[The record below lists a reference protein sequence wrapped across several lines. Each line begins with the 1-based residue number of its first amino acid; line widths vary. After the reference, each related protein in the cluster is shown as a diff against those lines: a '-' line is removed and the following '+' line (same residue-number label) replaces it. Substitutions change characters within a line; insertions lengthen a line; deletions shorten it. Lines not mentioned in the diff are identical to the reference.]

1 MKQHLFLL
9 TFLSF
14 LFYSEYL
21 NAQVVA
27 DPNFATNGIKTINLT
42 INGSASTS
50 EYFNATL
57 IQPDGKIL
65 LAGKSDSIPS
75 GAVMVLTRLN
85 KDGSFDASFNGGVV
99 KKMQYTG
106 TNYYNE
112 IKAIALQPDG
122 KILVTGSTGSGGS
135 YVSMFLWRFNTDGT
149 KDASFNAAHATYGGY
164 GAIGTSVF
172 FDNVNNQILVSSSTY
187 SSSVR
192 LTVYR
197 FNMDGTI
204 DNNFGTAGSYTYSAA
219 TTTNGTGIIR
229 QSDGSIIISGNY
241 SLSGTPYTQYFMAQK
256 LTATGALDVSFNSTG
271 VNNSIQ
277 FVPSAFCGTTS
288 MLLLSGGKI
297 LLGGWTNTTSSTAS
311 TKDFAFAMLKQ
322 DGSYDASFGN
332 AATPGRVTFDI
343 GGNSD
348 VINVMSV
355 QPDGKIVASG
365 TSGGSIPIVIRMDA
379 TGKLDNTFG
388 SSGIFKLPIQGA
400 FNGADID
407 LSTGTIALGGGDA
420 TNVDLMAARLVNLFV
435 PQKVNIL
442 GKQIVS
448 IETENTYHIN
458 PVISGYQYTWT
469 YSNSDIYVLGANTN
483 DSVTLYFRNTTP
495 SGTLTC
501 NVFNGGKQI
510 YTTSIPIQVNPEPT
524 LAQQL
529 VDPAC
534 TPAQS
539 TCDLAYISSVQIT
552 KTHADGTG
560 CSPSGYSDLTAISNY
575 DTLYKGDNY
584 GALVIHGGLI
594 GNNTYCGIWVDLD
607 NNGVINPTKE
617 FVGSGLSTNSEIKVN
632 NIFIPSDVELGP
644 KRLRVR
650 IRNGSPF
657 TADDFCIANNDLGE
671 TQDYLI
677 VMQAYQ
683 DFQAPNFI
691 TPNNDGKNDYFII
704 HGVKSEQTNE
714 LKVYSK
720 AGDLVYETEHYDN
733 QWGGRNKSNELLT
746 KGTYYYVFI
755 KDPSSNDSKN
765 VERGFFEIRY

>member
-1 MKQHLFLL
+1 MKAPLFLL
-9 TFLSF
+9 IFLSF
-14 LFYSEYL
+14 LFSSDL
-21 NAQVVA
+21 LQAQGKLDA
-27 DPNFATNGIKTINLT
+27 SFGINGVKTIST
-42 INGSASTS
+42 IFPGTNPYSSIK
-50 EYFNATL
+50 EHFNATL

-65 LAGKSDSIPS
+65 LAGSVDT
-75 GAVMVLTRLN
+75 ATNTYCYMTRLN
-85 KDGSFDASFNGGVV
+85 NDGSYDPSFNGGIPKIFVSTMV
-99 KKMQYTG
+99 STHQV
-106 TNYYNE
+106 NE
-112 IKAIALQPDG
+112 IKAIALQDDG
-122 KILVTGSTGSGGS
+122 KILLTGNTAGIYGYPTTIFLLRLNADGSMDTGFANQYNLGATATGNSIA
-135 YVSMFLWRFNTDGT
+135 FDKNTR
-149 KDASFNAAHATYGGY
+149 K
-164 GAIGTSVF
+164 
-172 FDNVNNQILVSSSTY
+172 ILVAGTASNKL
-187 SSSVR
+187 V
-192 LTVYR
+192 VYR
-197 FNMDGTI
+197 FNSDGST
-204 DNNFGTAGSYTYSAA
+204 DNTFATAGIYTSALTN
-219 TTTNGTGIIR
+219 TTGVSIAVS
-229 QSDGSIIISGNY
+229 SDGSILVGGSYLITNQFFYIVK
-241 SLSGTPYTQYFMAQK
+241 LSADGITTTF
-256 LTATGALDVSFNSTG
+256 SNS
-271 VNNSIQ
+271 SIQ
-277 FVPSAFCGTTS
+277 FISGANCNSTS
-288 MLLLSGGKI
+288 IINLPDGRI
-297 LLGGWTNTTSSTAS
+297 LLGGWTNTTSSPTS
-311 TKDFAFAMLKQ
+311 PRDFAFGMLLPNGNF
-322 DGSYDASFGN
+322 DTNFGA
-332 AATPGRVTFDI
+332 AATPGKITYDNA
-343 GGNSD
+343 GND
-348 VINVMSV
+348 DYMNTMVL
-355 QPDGKIVASG
+355 QPDGKIIASG
-365 TSGGSIPIVIRMDA
+365 SSLGTAPISYFTSIRIDN
-379 TGKLDNTFG
+379 TGKLDNSYGTN
-388 SSGIFKLPIQGA
+388 GIFIITTPQGKC
-400 FNGADID
+400 NSSDID
-407 LSTGTIALGGGDA
+407 LTDGTGILAGA
-420 TNVDLMAARLVNLFV
+420 TSASDNDMMVARINAYS
-435 PQKVNIL
+435 PQKINIL

-469 YSNSDIYVLGANTN
+469 YSNSNIYVLGANTN

-501 NVFNGGKQI
+501 NIFNSSGKQV
-510 YTTSIPIQVNPEPT
+510 YTSTISIQVNPEPT

-529 VDPAC
+529 ANPAC

-539 TCDLAYISSVQIT
+539 SCDLTYISSVQIT

-720 AGDLVYETEHYDN
+720 AGDLVYETDHYDN
-733 QWGGRNKSNELLT
+733 QWGGRNKSNELLV